1 MINDLKEKIINGGL
15 DNIFA
20 QLYCGAEFIEKQRE
34 RYIGALDSFK
44 NIYGDG
50 EVEVYS
56 APGRTEVGGN
66 HTDHQNGR
74 VLTASINLDA
84 IAVCAKREGT
94 IIRITS
100 EGYGEISVDISN
112 LDVVPEE
119 KESTAAIIRGT
130 VAAMNNR
137 GYNVGSFD
145 AYVTSDVLSGSGLSS
160 SAAFEVLIANI
171 ISGMYNNSGVD
182 PIVIA
187 QIGKEAENKYFGKPS
202 GLLDQMA
209 SSVGGLINIDFKD
222 PKNPVVKKVDVDFN
236 KYNHSLCIVDTKGS
250 HADLTDEYAAVTVEM
265 KKVSQFFGVNYLSE
279 VDKDEF
285 YKNLAEIR
293 KVTGDR
299 AVMRAMHWFSEN
311 IRVDGQVAALTADD
325 FEQFKKLIK
334 TSGDSS
340 YKYLQN
346 VYSAKNVEE
355 QNVSVALALS
365 DEILGDKGVSR
376 VHGGGFAGT
385 IAAFV
390 PNDMVAIYKNK
401 MEAVFGDDACYIL
414 KIRPVGGTRIA

>member
-1 MINDLKEKIINGGL
+1 MINELKEKIINGGFDDIL
-15 DNIFA
+15 TKI
-20 QLYCGAEFIEKQRE
+20 YCGTEFVDKQKE
-34 RYIGALDSFK
+34 RYIKAIENFK
-44 NIYGDG
+44 NIYGDND
-50 EVEVYS
+50 VEVYS

-74 VLTASINLDA
+74 VLAASINLDA
-84 IAVCAKREGT
+84 IAICVKRDGT
-94 IIRITS
+94 TVRITS
-100 EGYGEISVDISN
+100 EGYGEICVDISN
-112 LDVVPEE
+112 LDIVPDE

-130 VAAMNNR
+130 IAAMKNR
-137 GYNVGSFD
+137 GYNIGAFN

-171 ISGMYNNSGVD
+171 VSGMYNNGGVD
-182 PIVIA
+182 PVVIA

-202 GLLDQMA
+202 GLLDQTA

-222 PKNPVVKKVDVDFN
+222 PANPIVKKVDVDFN
-236 KYNHSLCIVDTKGS
+236 KYDHSLCIIDTKGS

-279 VDKDEF
+279 VSKEEF
-285 YKNLAEIR
+285 YKNIAEIR

-299 AVMRAMHWFSEN
+299 AVMRAIHWFAEN
-311 IRVDGQVAALTADD
+311 LRVDGQVEALETGD

-334 TSGDSS
+334 ASGDSS

-346 VYSAKNVEE
+346 VYSTKNIEE
-355 QNVSVALALS
+355 QNVSVALAISEEL
-365 DEILGDKGVSR
+365 LGDKGVSR

-390 PNDMVAIYKNK
+390 PNDMVDSYKNK

-414 KIRPVGGTRIA
+414 KIRPVGGIRIA